1 MVTRIASAVGWL
13 VVTVRRGRGGQAYTE
28 YGMILVAVGI
38 VLIASLTFMGN
49 TVHNLFQNVSV
60 DIQH

>member
-1 MVTRIASAVGWL
+1 MVTRI
-13 VVTVRRGRGGQAYTE
+13 VVTVRHGRGGQAYTE

-60 DIQH
+60 NIQH